1 MTTTTRL
8 FVTKWCLVFLA
19 SAVGWSATA
28 FAAAAPSHKL
38 NEGTSAQPADIEVFV
53 REGCPHCARAEV
65 FLAALKQEQPDL
77 QQIRDVLKDLLPR
90 AISTHCQNQGV
101 ATVSVPAIAGG
112 GN

>member
-53 REGCPHCARAEV
+53 REGCPHCRPGVPGSARRKPDCNDYAMCQGP
-65 FLAALKQEQPDL
+65 AAPE
-77 QQIRDVLKDLLPR
+77 
-90 AISTHCQNQGV
+90 H
-101 ATVSVPAIAGG
+101 
-112 GN
+112 